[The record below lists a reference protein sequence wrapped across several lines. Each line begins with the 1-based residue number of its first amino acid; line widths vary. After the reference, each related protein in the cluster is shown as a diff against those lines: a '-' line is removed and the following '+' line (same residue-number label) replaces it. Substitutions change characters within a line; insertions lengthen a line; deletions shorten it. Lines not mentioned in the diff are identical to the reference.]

1 CLDLFITDR
10 PPIQR
15 QEMKKPSSRE
25 LLNQFQMATYKL
37 LLISFILIFLSRH
50 VLSDID
56 EEDVLFIGI
65 NSYRASQN
73 LTTLNNNENAECLA
87 DEIAD
92 QLIRDIYPTWKLI
105 INPNLTQLKNKPCTN
120 DTGSATVPGTEPQ
133 FADYPNI
140 LAKCHLSV
148 SDTRDGLIMPACVP
162 FLESSPSLV
171 LTNFTKSQYS
181 LSLNDSKFTGMGIGK
196 EDDWIVVVLTT
207 NTPQGSFSTA
217 TKVDLMASLLLLAS
231 LTMCLF
237 SSCPFVSF
245 F

>member
-1 CLDLFITDR
+1 MIWDC
-10 PPIQR
+10 
-15 QEMKKPSSRE
+15 EY
-25 LLNQFQMATYKL
+25 A
-37 LLISFILIFLSRH
+37 
-50 VLSDID
+50 D

-92 QLIRDIYPTWKLI
+92 QL
-105 INPNLTQLKNKPCTN
+105 KNKPCTN

-133 FADYPNI
+133 FTDYPNI

-207 NTPQGSFSTA
+207 HTPQGSFSTA
-217 TKVDLMASLLLLAS
+217 TKVDSNGFTFAIGFFNYVFVFILSFCFFLCWNIYHM
-231 LTMCLF
+231 F
-237 SSCPFVSF
+237 QGFIGFNSSYYCISNKESYVLVIFTIFLYVKQIYIVKVFFIFVSVVWMF
-245 F
+245 TNINF

>member
-1 CLDLFITDR
+1 MPR
-10 PPIQR
+10 PIHNRTSSHAAP
-15 QEMKKPSSRE
+15 KKDKIIIKRLIESVS
-25 LLNQFQMATYKL
+25 MASYKL
-37 LLISFILIFLSRH
+37 TVLLLLSFIFLFLSGH

-56 EEDVLFIGI
+56 EEDVLFKGI
-65 NSYRASQN
+65 NSYKASQN

-92 QLIRDIYPTWKLI
+92 QL
-105 INPNLTQLKNKPCTN
+105 KNNPCTN

-133 FADYPNI
+133 FSDYPNI

-217 TKVDLMASLLLLAS
+217 TKVDSNGFIFAIG
-231 LTMCLF
+231 F
-237 SSCPFVSF
+237 FHYVFVFILSF
-245 F
+245 CFFLC

>member
-1 CLDLFITDR
+1 
-10 PPIQR
+10 
-15 QEMKKPSSRE
+15 MS
-25 LLNQFQMATYKL
+25 TYKL

-50 VLSDID
+50 VLSDIDCEYAD

-92 QLIRDIYPTWKLI
+92 
-105 INPNLTQLKNKPCTN
+105 QLKNKPCTN

-217 TKVDLMASLLLLAS
+217 TK
-231 LTMCLF
+231 CLVGWWAVKEKL
-237 SSCPFVSF
+237 SKIHRKTLKRRET
-245 F
+245 

>member
-1 CLDLFITDR
+1 
-10 PPIQR
+10 
-15 QEMKKPSSRE
+15 
-25 LLNQFQMATYKL
+25 MASYKL
-37 LLISFILIFLSRH
+37 TVLLLLSFIFLFLSGH
-50 VLSDID
+50 VLSDIGNFISLTGSSCSN
-56 EEDVLFIGI
+56 EEDVLFKGI
-65 NSYRASQN
+65 NSYKASQN

-92 QLIRDIYPTWKLI
+92 QL
-105 INPNLTQLKNKPCTN
+105 KNNPCTN

-133 FADYPNI
+133 FSDYPNI

-217 TKVDLMASLLLLAS
+217 TKVDSNGFIFAIG
-231 LTMCLF
+231 F
-237 SSCPFVSF
+237 FHYVFVFILSF
-245 F
+245 CFFLC